1 MTLNESIV
9 DVAALAVPKAA
20 LTRPLP
26 VGEEKREGIRRLN
39 PAH

>member
-9 DVAALAVPKAA
+9 DVAALAA

-26 VGEEKREGIRRLN
+26 VAEEKREGIRRLN